1 MSILNDIKQFVAE
14 QRNDY
19 ESADSDDKMFML
31 VIGTLITV
39 GAALLV
45 FAILAILW
53 AIAKTVFPF
62 ALAAA
67 AFYVFGIFKWG
78 WKAPRIKRK

>member
-1 MSILNDIKQFVAE
+1 MSILDDVKQFAAD
-14 QRNDY
+14 QREEY
-19 ESADSDDKMFML
+19 DSSNSEDKMFML
-31 VIGTLITV
+31 VVGTLISV
-39 GAALLV
+39 GAVLLV

-67 AFYVFGIFKWG
+67 AFYVFGVFRWG
-78 WKAPRIKRK
+78 WKLPRIKRK